1 MAEPIEY
8 EATGWLRRTR
18 SAVLLVVLVVILGAL
33 TAGAIGV
40 LVVALASLVDHA
52 LG

>member
-18 SAVLLVVLVVILGAL
+18 SALLLVVLVVVLGAVA
-33 TAGAIGV
+33 AGVLGV
-40 LVVALASLVDHA
+40 LVVALTSLVDHA